1 MEHAI
6 WTLTAPAWQW
16 IVGVVVFLWLWE
28 TVIEHWFYRAKHWVL
43 KKSHSGTTKKDM

>member
-1 MEHAI
+1 MDHAI

-28 TVIEHWFYRAKHWVL
+28 VWLENVFYRLKHWIFD
-43 KKSHSGTTKKDM
+43 KPHSGTIKKDM